1 MEPQM
6 DMQQLFAAAQQMQE
20 QLMNAQQALA
30 DAEVTGTAG
39 GGLVKATV
47 NGQGELMDLTISA
60 TAVDPSDPE
69 ETARTIADLVLAA
82 VRDAYRSAEDLQ
94 EQQMGPFAAAMQGGG
109 MPGGLNLPSGLD
121 LSGLGIGAP
130 AGSDQDPDD
139 PMSRRPDLGPD
150 VYEGVIQDLI
160 DELGRLPG
168 VGPKGAQRIAFHL
181 LAVDQAEVRRLA
193 DALIEVTERV
203 RFCRT
208 CGNVAEADECRI
220 CLDPRRDPAVICVV
234 EEPKDVAAVEKIRE
248 FRGRYHVLGGAIS
261 PIDGVGPDEL
271 RIRELMARLADGTV
285 TELILATDPNL
296 EGEAT
301 ATFLARLVKSIG
313 LRVTR
318 PASGL
323 PVGGDLEYADEVTL
337 GRAFEGRRL
346 LDV

>member
-130 AGSDQDPDD
+130 AGYDPNNQDPDD
-139 PMSRRPDLGPD
+139 PDDSDEPESGP
-150 VYEGVIQDLI
+150 
-160 DELGRLPG
+160 
-168 VGPKGAQRIAFHL
+168 
-181 LAVDQAEVRRLA
+181 
-193 DALIEVTERV
+193 
-203 RFCRT
+203 RT
-208 CGNVAEADECRI
+208 
-220 CLDPRRDPAVICVV
+220 
-234 EEPKDVAAVEKIRE
+234 
-248 FRGRYHVLGGAIS
+248 
-261 PIDGVGPDEL
+261 
-271 RIRELMARLADGTV
+271 
-285 TELILATDPNL
+285 
-296 EGEAT
+296 
-301 ATFLARLVKSIG
+301 
-313 LRVTR
+313 
-318 PASGL
+318 
-323 PVGGDLEYADEVTL
+323 
-337 GRAFEGRRL
+337 
-346 LDV
+346 